1 VNRSRTD
8 YLRPRS
14 PTRRWAWLGVA
25 LLHLLLL
32 AFFLHVRQASLSATP
47 KAEPQAQWVTMR
59 LFSRPSL
66 RPQARHRDGA
76 ERMKAETRMPSPLP
90 RQAQSTTPEAAL
102 ITASGEPTTARVTA
116 QLPALPPP
124 EPAASSPDPLKLKL
138 PLRQAI
144 GAAISPA
151 EMARLDPRSNTR
163 RPDVGERIASAL
175 GSPEQTE
182 EQIAPGHTRIRQGST
197 CLDVQDARVS
207 QLFAFDPMARG
218 APKLVSSCKK

>member
-1 VNRSRTD
+1 MKRAHPD
-8 YLRPRS
+8 FLHPRS
-14 PTRRWAWLGVA
+14 PTRRWAWFGVA

-32 AFFLHVRQASLSATP
+32 ALFLQARQSSMNAAA
-47 KAEPQAQWVTMR
+47 KAEPQARWVTMR
-59 LFSRPSL
+59 LFNRPSL
-66 RPQARHRDGA
+66 RPQELEKKKKP
-76 ERMKAETRMPSPLP
+76 ERMTPEIRMTGRLP
-90 RQAQSTTPEAAL
+90 RQAQSATPQAL
-102 ITASGEPTTARVTA
+102 PITAPKEPITARLAA
-116 QLPALPPP
+116 QASPP
-124 EPAASSPDPLKLKL
+124 EPAASSPEPLKLKL

-182 EQIAPGHTRIRQGST
+182 EQIAPGHTRIRQGSS
-197 CLDVQDARVS
+197 CYDVQDARVS

>member
-1 VNRSRTD
+1 MNRSRTD
-8 YLRPRS
+8 YLHPRS

-25 LLHLLLL
+25 LLHLMLL
-32 AFFLHVRQASLSATP
+32 AFFLHVRQASFSAMP

-66 RPQARHRDGA
+66 RPTERNAERL
-76 ERMKAETRMPSPLP
+76 ERMKAETRMPHLLP
-90 RQAQSTTPEAAL
+90 RPSLSARPEAL
-102 ITASGEPTTARVTA
+102 TIVSPSETPSRITA
-116 QLPALPPP
+116 QLPVPPPP
-124 EPAASSPDPLKLKL
+124 EPAASNPDPLKLKL

-144 GAAISPA
+144 GAPISAA

-175 GSPEQTE
+175 GSPQQTE
-182 EQIAPGHTRIRQGST
+182 EAIAPGHTRIREGSS

-207 QLFAFDPMARG
+207 QLFPFDAMGRG
-218 APKLVSSCKK
+218 APKMVSSCKK

>member
-1 VNRSRTD
+1 MNRSHTD
-8 YLRPRS
+8 YLHPRN

-25 LLHLLLL
+25 LLHLMLL
-32 AFFLHVRQASLSATP
+32 AFFLHVRQASLGALP

-66 RPQARHRDGA
+66 RPPERSAERS
-76 ERMKAETRMPSPLP
+76 ERMKAETRMPQPVP
-90 RQAQSTTPEAAL
+90 RQAQITTRPAL
-102 ITASGEPTTARVTA
+102 TTVSPDEPPNRITA
-116 QLPALPPP
+116 QLPTLPPP
-124 EPAASSPDPLKLKL
+124 DPAASSPDPLKLKL

-144 GAAISPA
+144 GAPISAA

-175 GSPEQTE
+175 GSPQQTE
-182 EQIAPGHTRIRQGST
+182 EAIAPGHTRIRQGSS

-207 QLFAFDPMARG
+207 QLFPFDPMARG
-218 APKLVSSCKK
+218 APKMVSSCKK